1 MRSSLHNAGLIPAA
15 AARRACDRRR
25 RAGHCGDSG
34 LHCGDTHTVIM
45 TSSGK
50 ENSRMKSYKNKSL
63 NPDEM
68 RRRREEEGLQLRKQK
83 REEQLF
89 KRRNVANAEEAPEEE
104 GMDGNLHESQI
115 NNMEMASS
123 GVISADMIEMIFS
136 NNPEHQLSATQK
148 FRKLLSKEPNPP
160 IDEVI
165 GTQGVVARFVEFLKR
180 KENCTLQFEAAWVL
194 TNIASG
200 NSLQTRIVIQAGAVP
215 IFIELLS
222 SEFEDVQEQAVWA
235 LGNIAG
241 DSTMCRDYVLDC
253 NILPPLLQ
261 LLSKQNRLTMTRNA
275 VWALS
280 NLCRGKNP
288 PPDFAKVSP
297 CLNVLS
303 WLLFVSDTDVLAD
316 ACWALSYLSD
326 GPNEKIQAVIDAGVC
341 RRLVELLMHSDY
353 KVVSPALRAV
363 GNIVTGDDVQT
374 QVILNCSALQ
384 SLLHLLSS
392 PKESIKKEACWTIS
406 NITAGNRA
414 QIQTVIDAE
423 IFPALINILQTAE
436 FRTRKEAAWAIT
448 NATSG
453 GSAEQIKYLVDL
465 GCIKPLCD
473 LLTVMDSKIVQVALN
488 GLENILRLGEQE
500 AKRNGTGINPYCAL
514 IEEAYGL
521 DKIEFLQS
529 HENQEIYQK
538 AFDLIEHYFG
548 TEDEDTSI
556 APQVDLSQQQYIFQ
570 QREAPMEGFQL

>member
-1 MRSSLHNAGLIPAA
+1 
-15 AARRACDRRR
+15 
-25 RAGHCGDSG
+25 
-34 LHCGDTHTVIM
+34 M

-89 KRRNVANAEEAPEEE
+89 KRRNVATAEETAEDE
-104 GMDGNLHESQI
+104 GMSDGNFHEAQI

-123 GVISADMIEMIFS
+123 GVITADMIDMIFS
-136 NNPEHQLSATQK
+136 NNPEQQLTATQK

-165 GTQGVVARFVEFLKR
+165 GAPGVVARFVEFLKR

-241 DSTMCRDYVLDC
+241 DSTVCRDYVLDC

-261 LLSKQNRLTMTRNA
+261 S
-275 VWALS
+275 LS

-288 PPDFAKVSP
+288 PPEFAKVSP

-326 GPNEKIQAVIDAGVC
+326 GPNDKIQAVIDAGVC
-341 RRLVELLMHSDY
+341 RRLVELLMHTDY

-414 QIQTVIDAE
+414 QIQTVIDAD

-521 DKIEFLQS
+521 NKIEFLQS

-538 AFDLIEHYFG
+538 AFDLLEHYFG
-548 TEDEDTSI
+548 TEDEDSSI
-556 APQVDLSQQQYIFQ
+556 APQVDLTQQQYIFQ
-570 QREAPMEGFQL
+570 QREAPMERFQL

>member
-1 MRSSLHNAGLIPAA
+1 GEPYVHQVKDNARL
-15 AARRACDRRR
+15 
-25 RAGHCGDSG
+25 
-34 LHCGDTHTVIM
+34 
-45 TSSGK
+45 
-50 ENSRMKSYKNKSL
+50 KSYKNKSL
-63 NPDEM
+63 NTDEM

-83 REEQLF
+83 KDEQLF
-89 KRRNVANAEEAPEEE
+89 KRRNVATVEDDGLPEED
-104 GMDGNLHESQI
+104 GMADSGYLESQG
-115 NNMEMASS
+115 NNVDPVTG
-123 GVISADMIEMIFS
+123 GVISEDMTQMIFS
-136 NNPEHQLSATQK
+136 SSPEQQLIGTQR

-165 GTQGVVARFVEFLKR
+165 ATSGVVERFVEFLKR
-180 KENCTLQFEAAWVL
+180 RENCTLQFEAAWVL

-200 NSLQTRIVIQAGAVP
+200 TSHQTRVVIQAGAVP
-215 IFIELLS
+215 IFIEMLGS
-222 SEFEDVQEQAVWA
+222 DFEDVQEQAVWA

-241 DSTMCRDYVLDC
+241 DSTECRDFVIDC
-253 NILPPLLQ
+253 NILPSLVLLA
-261 LLSKQNRLTMTRNA
+261 KQNRLTMMRNA
-275 VWALS
+275 VWAISFLTFTV
-280 NLCRGKNP
+280 KNI
-288 PPDFAKVSP
+288 
-297 CLNVLS
+297 
-303 WLLFVSDTDVLAD
+303 LAD

-326 GPNEKIQAVIDAGVC
+326 GPNDKIQAVIDSGVC

-363 GNIVTGDDVQT
+363 GNIVTGDDLQT

-414 QIQTVIDAE
+414 QIQMVIDAGLL
-423 IFPALINILQTAE
+423 PPLINILQVAE

-453 GSAEQIKYLVDL
+453 GSAEQIRHLVDL

-473 LLTVMDSKIVQVALN
+473 LLTLMDSKIVQVALN
-488 GLENILRLGEQE
+488 GLENILRLGELE
-500 AKRNGTGINPYCAL
+500 AKRGGGINPYCAL

-521 DKIEFLQS
+521 DKLEFLQG

-538 AFDLIEHYFG
+538 AFDLIERYFN
-548 TEDEDTSI
+548 TEDEDPSL
-556 APQVDLSQQQYIFQ
+556 APAVDLQQQQFLFQ
-570 QREAPMEGFQL
+570 QCEAPMEGFQL

>member
-1 MRSSLHNAGLIPAA
+1 MRLSPGGVGWYICSAPGGLGTPHLEGLYLPGGRAAGPETTRRKERTAA
-15 AARRACDRRR
+15 PKRSERCCGGQLGAGGREGRRARARAPR
-25 RAGHCGDSG
+25 AREERPRAGPGRSI
-34 LHCGDTHTVIM
+34 LEIM
-45 TSSGK
+45 TTSGK
-50 ENSRMKSYKNKSL
+50 ENFRLKSYKNKSL

-89 KRRNVANAEEAPEEE
+89 KRRNVATAEEEAEEE
-104 GMDGNLHESQI
+104 VMSDGGFHEAQL
-115 NNMEMASS
+115 NNMEMTS
-123 GVISADMIEMIFS
+123 
-136 NNPEHQLSATQK
+136 
-148 FRKLLSKEPNPP
+148 
-160 IDEVI
+160 
-165 GTQGVVARFVEFLKR
+165 
-180 KENCTLQFEAAWVL
+180 FEAAWVL

-200 NSLQTRIVIQAGAVP
+200 NSHQTRIVIQAGAVP

-253 NILPPLLQ
+253 KILPTLLQ

-288 PPDFAKVSP
+288 PPEFAKVAP
-297 CLNVLS
+297 CLSVLS
-303 WLLFVSDTDVLAD
+303 WLLFVNDTDVLAD

-326 GPNEKIQAVIDAGVC
+326 GPNDKIQAVIDAGVC

-363 GNIVTGDDVQT
+363 GNIVTGDDIQT

-414 QIQTVIDAE
+414 QIQTVIDAH

-453 GSAEQIKYLVDL
+453 GSAEQIKYLVEL

-500 AKRNGTGINPYCAL
+500 AKRSGTGINPYCAL

-529 HENQEIYQK
+529 HENQDIYQK

-548 TEDEDTSI
+548 SEDEDSSI

-570 QREAPMEGFQL
+570 QCEAPMEGFQL

>member
-1 MRSSLHNAGLIPAA
+1 MDAMASP
-15 AARRACDRRR
+15 
-25 RAGHCGDSG
+25 
-34 LHCGDTHTVIM
+34 
-45 TSSGK
+45 GK
-50 ENSRMKSYKNKSL
+50 DNYRMKSYKNKAL
-63 NPDEM
+63 NPQEM
-68 RRRREEEGLQLRKQK
+68 RRRREEEGIQLRKQK

-89 KRRNVANAEEAPEEE
+89 KRRNVSLPRNDESMLESPIQDPDISSTVPIPEEE
-104 GMDGNLHESQI
+104 
-115 NNMEMASS
+115 
-123 GVISADMIEMIFS
+123 VVTTDMVQMIFS
-136 NNPEHQLSATQK
+136 NNADQQLTATQK

-160 IDEVI
+160 IDQVI
-165 GTQGVVARFVEFLKR
+165 QKPGVVQRFVKFLER
-180 KENCTLQFEAAWVL
+180 NENCTLQFEAAWAL

-200 NSLQTRIVIQAGAVP
+200 TFLHTKVVIETGAVP
-215 IFIELLS
+215 IFIKLLN
-222 SEFEDVQEQAVWA
+222 SEHEDVQEQAVWA

-241 DSTMCRDYVLDC
+241 DNAECRDFVLNC
-253 NILPPLLQ
+253 EILPPLLEFWGTCEEHAR
-261 LLSKQNRLTMTRNA
+261 LLHRLLTNSNRLTTTRNA

-288 PPDFAKVSP
+288 PPNFSKVSP

-303 WLLFVSDTDVLAD
+303 RLLFSSDPDVLAD
-316 ACWALSYLSD
+316 VCWALSYLSD
-326 GPNEKIQAVIDAGVC
+326 GPNDKIQAVIDSGVC
-341 RRLVELLMHSDY
+341 RRLVELLMHNDY

-363 GNIVTGDDVQT
+363 GNIVTGDDIQT
-374 QVILNCSALQ
+374 QVILNCSALPC
-384 SLLHLLSS
+384 LLHLLSS
-392 PKESIKKEACWTIS
+392 PKESIRKEGCWTVS

-414 QIQTVIDAE
+414 QIQAVIDAN
-423 IFPALINILQTAE
+423 IFPVLIEILQKAE

-453 GSAEQIKYLVDL
+453 GTPEQIRYLVAL

-500 AKRNGTGINPYCAL
+500 SKQNGIGINPYCAL

-548 TEDEDTSI
+548 VEEDDPSI
-556 APQVDLSQQQYIFQ
+556 VPQVDENQQQFIFQ
-570 QREAPMEGFQL
+570 QQEAPMDGFQL

>member
-1 MRSSLHNAGLIPAA
+1 MLSA
-15 AARRACDRRR
+15 
-25 RAGHCGDSG
+25 
-34 LHCGDTHTVIM
+34 
-45 TSSGK
+45 GK
-50 ENSRMKSYKNKSL
+50 ENLRLKSYKNNSL

-89 KRRNVANAEEAPEEE
+89 KRRNVAHTEQDEEE
-104 GMDGNLHESQI
+104 EETGAITS
-115 NNMEMASS
+115 
-123 GVISADMIEMIFS
+123 DMVQMIFS
-136 NNPEHQLSATQK
+136 NNSELQLAATQK

-165 GTQGVVARFVEFLKR
+165 NTQGVVERFVEFLKR
-180 KENCTLQFEAAWVL
+180 RENCTLQFEAAWVL

-200 NSLQTRIVIQAGAVP
+200 SSLQTREVIKAGAVP
-215 IFIELLS
+215 VFIELLMS
-222 SEFEDVQEQAVWA
+222 DFEDVQEQAIWA

-241 DSTMCRDYVLDC
+241 DSTMYRDYVLDC
-253 NILPPLLQ
+253 NILPPLIQ
-261 LLSKQNRLTMTRNA
+261 LLSKPNRLTMTRNA

-288 PPDFAKVSP
+288 PPDFTKVSP
-297 CLNVLS
+297 CLSVVS
-303 WLLFVSDTDVLAD
+303 WLLFLNDVDVLAD

-326 GPNEKIQAVIDAGVC
+326 GPNDKIQAVIDSGVC
-341 RRLVELLMHSDY
+341 RRLVELLMHCDF
-353 KVVSPALRAV
+353 KVISPALRAV
-363 GNIVTGDDVQT
+363 GNIVTGDDIQT

-414 QIQTVIDAE
+414 QIQAAIDAN
-423 IFPALINILQTAE
+423 IFPVLISILQTAE

-453 GSAEQIKYLVDL
+453 GTPEQIKYIVEL
-465 GCIKPLCD
+465 GCVKPLCD
-473 LLTVMDSKIVQVALN
+473 LLTVMDAKIVQVSLN

-500 AKRNGTGINPYCAL
+500 AKQNGTGINPYCAL

-529 HENQEIYQK
+529 HENQDVYQK

-548 TEDEDTSI
+548 TEEEEDTSI
-556 APQVDLSQQQYIFQ
+556 VPQVDLNQQQYIFQ
-570 QREAPMEGFQL
+570 PHEAQMEGFQL